1 MHTLSFHM
9 FLTRLPPVTL
19 SNPMFASL
27 PFWAPITIIT
37 HLPGTWGVEAILGT
51 KSRAHH
57 IGSTD
62 HGFGCLPM
70 WIPLLPQRCPK
81 LAEALLEQLVLE
93 GKTS

>member
-9 FLTRLPPVTL
+9 FTARLPPVTL
-19 SNPMFASL
+19 SNPMFACL
-27 PFWAPITIIT
+27 PFWTPIIT
-37 HLPGTWGVEAILGT
+37 HLPGTWGVEAILET

-70 WIPLLPQRCPK
+70 WVPLPPQRCPK
-81 LAEALLEQLVLE
+81 LAEALLGQLVLD